1 MNTNHNH
8 KKRKVGI
15 KLPIYFLSL
24 ILVAAIS
31 AGVTFFLVKGDQLDV
46 AGVGSE
52 DAQTEYSLPI
62 ENIKDV
68 PGAQNIQAVYEIILS
83 NYIEDVSEETLVEGA
98 LSGMVSAIDDPYSQY
113 LNIEETETMDETI
126 SSSFEGIGAEIMSL
140 NDQIVIV
147 SPIKGAPAE
156 KAGLLPNDIVLS
168 ADGVSLAG
176 MTASEAVT
184 LIRGERGTTVSL
196 EIQRGSQTFTVDIV
210 RDTIPIETVA
220 FELSEENPEIGV
232 ISVFSFAR
240 PTYDEIVVAVESL
253 REQGAKKF
261 VFDFRQNP
269 GGLLDQALKIGNMF
283 VEDGAVLLQTEEK
296 NGNPYIIKASDEEY
310 GEFQVDEPVI
320 MLIDEGSA
328 SASEIVAGIM
338 KEEAAVPL
346 VGMTTFGKGT
356 VQSIYPLTEDSELK
370 LTVAKWLTPAGNWI
384 HGEGIAPDHE
394 VALPSYAFL
403 TIIDSSAAYELGAVS
418 EAVKNVEEMLNA
430 VGYDVTADG
439 YYDYDTID
447 AVQQFQ
453 SDEDLP
459 QTGEIDDDT
468 SVALVETLREVIAE
482 NDTQLEK
489 AVELLGDM
497 SE

>member
-1 MNTNHNH
+1 MNMNKNN

-15 KLPIYFLSL
+15 KLPVYLLSL

-31 AGVTFFLVKGDQLDV
+31 AGVTFIFAKSNQVNLANRDTSNSQ
-46 AGVGSE
+46 SE
-52 DAQTEYSLPI
+52 STQT
-62 ENIKDV
+62 IKDIQDV
-68 PGAQNIQAVYEIILS
+68 PGSQNIQAVYEIILS
-83 NYIEDVSEETLVEGA
+83 NYIEDVNEEDLLEGA
-98 LSGMVSAIDDPYSQY
+98 LAGMVNAIEDPYSQY

-126 SSSFEGIGAEIMSL
+126 SSSFEGIGAEIMSI

-147 SPIKGAPAE
+147 SPIKGAPAD

-168 ADGVSLAG
+168 ADGTSLSG
-176 MTASEAVT
+176 MTASEAVN
-184 LIRGERGTTVSL
+184 LIRGERGTSVSL
-196 EIQRGSQTFTVDIV
+196 EIQRGTQIFTVEIM
-210 RDTIPIETVA
+210 RDTIPIETVSY
-220 FELSEENPEIGV
+220 ELSKENPEIGV

-240 PTYDEIVVAVESL
+240 PTYDEIVTGVEAL

-283 VEDGAVLLQTEEK
+283 VEDGAILMQTEEK
-296 NGNPYIIKASDEEY
+296 NGNPYIIKANDQEY
-310 GEFQVDEPVI
+310 GEFQIDEPVI

-338 KEEAAVPL
+338 KEEAEVPL

-394 VALPSYAFL
+394 VELPSYAFL
-403 TIIDSSAAYELGAVS
+403 TIIDSTATYEVGSVS
-418 EAVKNVEEMLNA
+418 EAVKNVEEMLSA
-430 VGYDVTADG
+430 VGYSLVADG
-439 YYDYDTID
+439 YYDYDTVE
-447 AVQQFQ
+447 AVKQFQ
-453 SDEDLP
+453 QDNDLS
-459 QTGEIDDDT
+459 QTGEIDDQT
-468 SVALVETLREVIAE
+468 SVGLVEELREVISE
-482 NDTQLEK
+482 NDTQLDK
-489 AVELLGDM
+489 ALELLGNM